1 MGLTQERGQ
10 QGENL
15 AADFLQGKGYRITG
29 RNVRSPFGEIDL
41 VCRAR
46 GTLVLVEVRYRASAS
61 FGRPEETV
69 VGQKLIRMQ
78 RSAEWYVSHTHH
90 TGDYRIDVVGV
101 AQDGQVTHL
110 QDVS

>member
-10 QGENL
+10 QGEDL
-15 AADFLQGKGYRITG
+15 AANFLIAKGYAIVE
-29 RNVRSPFGEIDL
+29 RNVRSPYGEIDV
-41 VCRAR
+41 VCRER
-46 GTLVLVEVRYRASAS
+46 GILVLVEVRYRTSAT

-69 VGQKLIRMQ
+69 VGQKLTHMQ
-78 RSAEWYVSHTHH
+78 RSAEWYVTQAHH

-101 AQDGQVTHL
+101 AQDGHITHL